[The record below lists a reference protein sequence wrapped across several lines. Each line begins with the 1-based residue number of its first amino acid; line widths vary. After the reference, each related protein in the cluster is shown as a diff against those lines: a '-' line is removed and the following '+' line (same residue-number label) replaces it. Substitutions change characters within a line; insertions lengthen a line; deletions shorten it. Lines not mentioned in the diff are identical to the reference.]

1 MARPD
6 LRAEA
11 AAAAAA
17 LKVRL
22 APHLPAGG
30 LDLAESAREAPE
42 KYTWI
47 PEAIAGANAAL
58 KAQGD
63 DLVHSFNR
71 YALLA
76 LIAGFS
82 ADAGRYRLPPSIAAL
97 YARELARIFRQA
109 QSFEDG
115 FFDLAEDR
123 YLKDLAILTHR
134 LIPVGAEYAEGGAGI
149 PRRILFAGGAVQFF
163 KALWLVAVRCRGW
176 RPFFALHAHTL
187 ALEDFNPEGWQ
198 ATHQR
203 LAELLA
209 LNPGVKGWLSASWF
223 LDPALEKVSPHLGYL
238 RDVPVSG
245 GAELLFVCRHPDGA
259 SGALSRS
266 AERRRLFAEGK
277 YVPATYMRV
286 WPRRAA
292 IAWGRRQ
299 SAGTETGK
307 AETGAQ

>member
-1 MARPD
+1 MERPD
-6 LRAEA
+6 VRADA
-11 AAAAAA
+11 AAAAAT
-17 LKVRL
+17 LRVRL
-22 APHLPAGG
+22 APHLPAAC
-30 LDLAESAREAPE
+30 LDLPVSARVAPE

-47 PEAIAGANAAL
+47 PAAVADANAAL
-58 KAQGD
+58 KGQGD
-63 DLVHSFNR
+63 ELAYSYNR
-71 YALLA
+71 YVLLSF
-76 LIAGFS
+76 IAGFS
-82 ADAGRYRLPPSIAAL
+82 AEAGRYRLPPSIAAL
-97 YARELARIFRQA
+97 YERELARIYRQA
-109 QSFEDG
+109 QSFEDE
-115 FFDLAEDR
+115 FFDLSEDR

-149 PRRILFAGGAVQFF
+149 PRRILFAGGAVQLFRV
-163 KALWLVAVRCRGW
+163 LWLVTARCRGW

-223 LDPALEKVSPHLGYL
+223 LDPALEKISPHLGYL
-238 RDVPVSG
+238 REVPMAG
-245 GAELLFVCRHPDGA
+245 GAELLFVCRHPNGS

-266 AERRRLFAEGK
+266 AERRRLFAEGQ

-286 WPRRAA
+286 WPRQAA

-299 SAGTETGK
+299 SRA